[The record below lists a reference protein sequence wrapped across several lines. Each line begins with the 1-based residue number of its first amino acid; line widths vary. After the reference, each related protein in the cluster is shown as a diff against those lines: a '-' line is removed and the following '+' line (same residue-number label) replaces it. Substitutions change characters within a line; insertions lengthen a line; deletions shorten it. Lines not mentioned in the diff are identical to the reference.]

1 MSEWSARTVII
12 TGATGGLGRELVSK
26 FHSSGAR
33 VHAVS
38 RSAPSDPI
46 SGVDYYSANLGDEA
60 AVRKMFA
67 SIATTPWA
75 VINTVGGFAPHRPII
90 EFDTA
95 EFQTQYQLNLLTAAV
110 LTKHA
115 VQAMRKRG
123 RGRIIHTASRSATH
137 TQGAGFA
144 YSVSKAGVLHLVKM
158 AAAECADSDIRVHAV
173 SPGIIDTA
181 TNRAAMPNTD
191 HGGWAK
197 PADISRAYLFLAA
210 PKSPAKSGTTITV

>member
-95 EFQTQYQLNLLTAAV
+95 EVQTQYQLNLLTAAV
-110 LTKHA
+110 LTKHP

-123 RGRIIHTASRSATH
+123 NGGIIHTARRNANNTK
-137 TQGAGFA
+137 GAGFA
-144 YSVSKAGVLHLVKM
+144 YSVSRAGGLAVVKM
-158 AAAECADSDIRVHAV
+158 AADERADSEHVV
-173 SPGIIDTA
+173 Q
-181 TNRAAMPNTD
+181 
-191 HGGWAK
+191 GG
-197 PADISRAYLFLAA
+197 
-210 PKSPAKSGTTITV
+210 